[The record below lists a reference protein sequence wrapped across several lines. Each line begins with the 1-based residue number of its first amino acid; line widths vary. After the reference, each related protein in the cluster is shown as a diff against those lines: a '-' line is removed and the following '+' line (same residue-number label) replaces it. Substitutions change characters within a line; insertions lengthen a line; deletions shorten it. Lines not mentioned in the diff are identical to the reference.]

1 MFNSVILII
10 EKKAEMLFASKNPN
24 TRDLIRVMVRAV
36 FNGNMIRF
44 PIFIMIK
51 SINTWNYK
59 LAIKFL
65 HNFLNILDTGLFVQ
79 YM

>member
-36 FNGNMIRF
+36 FNVNMIRF

-51 SINTWNYK
+51 SINT
-59 LAIKFL
+59 
-65 HNFLNILDTGLFVQ
+65 
-79 YM
+79 